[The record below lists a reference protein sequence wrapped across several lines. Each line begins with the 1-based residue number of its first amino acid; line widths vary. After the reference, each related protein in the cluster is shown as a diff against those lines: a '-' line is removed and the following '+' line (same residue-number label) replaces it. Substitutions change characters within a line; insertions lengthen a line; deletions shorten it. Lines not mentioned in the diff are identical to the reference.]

1 MMNQIVIY
9 DAQQQQWLRFAQP
22 VYLVE
27 THDLAE
33 VLPKLQLVNELV
45 QDRKMYG
52 VGLISYEAAAAFDD
66 VLTTHQSP
74 KFPLLWF
81 GLYQQPEIITL
92 PRFSTLRNYNLNWS
106 PTITKEEYYRA
117 IACIKDR
124 ISCGDTYQ
132 VNYTTRLK
140 ADFVGDSWDYF
151 LHLTQAQQ
159 ANYSAYLDLQDFTIC
174 SASPELFFSW
184 NDGQIVT
191 RPMKG
196 TSARGYTKNSDLVL
210 ARWLHNSAKN
220 RAENVMIVDMIRNDL
235 AKIAELDS
243 VTVPSLFDVEQYPTL
258 WQMTS
263 TVTAETKASLT
274 EIMTALFPSASI
286 TGAPKPRTMEI
297 IRSLEKTPRNIYTGT
312 IGFIAPN
319 RQAQFNVAIRTVLID
334 KQTNCAEYGVG
345 GGIVWDSA
353 STSEYEECQIKARV
367 LLDQERVQPFALLET
382 VLWTPHEGYFLL
394 DYHLQRLQ
402 DSALYFNF
410 AIDIEEITRRL
421 EKVAN
426 SLPDR
431 LYKVRLIVKGIANT
445 SPWETSSDK
454 TPPQDFSPEISQ
466 KTIQIETIPLIPE
479 EPAKI
484 INLGIAPEP
493 IDLHSPFIYH
503 KTTNR
508 NFYERVLQ
516 DCPSD
521 DDVILWNE
529 RQEITETCIANLVIK
544 LKGKLLTPP
553 INSGLLG
560 GTFRANL
567 LEKKEIEEAV
577 IKLED
582 LKRCEAIYTINSVRK
597 WQRAKLS
604 ISNINC

>member
-1 MMNQIVIY
+1 MNQIVIY
-9 DAQQQQWLRFAQP
+9 DAQQKQWLRFAQP
-22 VYLVE
+22 AYLVE

-45 QDRKMYG
+45 QDRKLYG

-81 GLYQQPEIITL
+81 GLYRQPEIVTL
-92 PRFSTLRNYNLNWS
+92 PKSSTLQDYNLNWS
-106 PTITKEEYYRA
+106 PTVTKEEYDRA

-132 VNYTTRLK
+132 VNYTMRLQ

-151 LHLTQAQQ
+151 LDLTQAQQ

-184 NDGQIVT
+184 NGRQIIT

-196 TSARGYTKNSDLVL
+196 TSARGYTKNSDRTL
-210 ARWLHNSAKN
+210 AQWLHNSAKN

-235 AKIAELDS
+235 AKIAELNS

-312 IGFIAPN
+312 IGFIFPN

-367 LLDQERVQPFALLET
+367 LLNRDLVQPFALLET
-382 VLWTPHEGYFLL
+382 ILWTPHEGYFLL

-402 DSALYFNF
+402 DSALYFNL
-410 AIDIEEITRRL
+410 AIDLEEITRRL

-431 LYKVRLIVKGIANT
+431 LYKVRLTVKGSANT
-445 SPWETSSDK
+445 SPWETSLDK

-466 KTIQIETIPLIPE
+466 KTIQIETIPFIPE
-479 EPAKI
+479 EPAKM

-493 IDLHSPFIYH
+493 IDLQNPFLYH

-516 DCPSD
+516 DRPGY

-544 LKGKLLTPP
+544 IKGKLLTPP

-560 GTFRANL
+560 GTFRAAL
-567 LEKKEIEEAV
+567 LEKQEIEEAV

-597 WQRAKLS
+597 WQRANPIYS
-604 ISNINC
+604 ATR

>member
-1 MMNQIVIY
+1 MNQIVIY

-22 VYLVE
+22 AYLVE
-27 THDLAE
+27 THKLAE
-33 VLPKLQLVNELV
+33 VLTKLQLVNELV
-45 QDRKMYG
+45 QHHKMYG

-66 VLTTHQSP
+66 VLVTHQSS

-81 GLYQQPEIITL
+81 GLYPQPEIITL
-92 PRFSTLRNYNLNWS
+92 PTSSTLQDYHLNWS
-106 PTITKEEYYRA
+106 PTVTKEEYDRA
-117 IACIKDR
+117 IASIKDY

-132 VNYTTRLK
+132 VNYTMRLQ

-184 NDGQIVT
+184 NDGQIIT

-196 TSARGYTKNSDLVL
+196 TSARGYTQDSDRAL
-210 ARWLHNSAKN
+210 AQWLHNSAKN

-235 AKIAELDS
+235 AKIAELNS

-263 TVTAETKASLT
+263 TVTAKTKASLT

-319 RQAQFNVAIRTVLID
+319 RQAQFNVAIRTVLVD
-334 KQTNCAEYGVG
+334 KQTKCAEYGVG

-367 LLDQERVQPFALLET
+367 LLNRDRVQPFALLET
-382 VLWTPHEGYFLL
+382 ILWTPHEGYFLL

-410 AIDIEEITRRL
+410 AVDLEEITRRL

-431 LYKVRLIVKGIANT
+431 LYKVRLTVKGGANT
-445 SPWETSSDK
+445 SLWETSLDK
-454 TPPQDFSPEISQ
+454 TPPQECNREISQ
-466 KTIQIETIPLIPE
+466 KVIQIETIPFVPE
-479 EPAKI
+479 KPAKMI
-484 INLGIAPEP
+484 KLGIASAP
-493 IDLHSPFIYH
+493 IDLHNPFIYH

-516 DCPSD
+516 DCPGYD
-521 DDVILWNE
+521 DLILWNE

-544 LKGKLLTPP
+544 IKGKLLTPP

-560 GTFRANL
+560 GTFRAAL

-597 WQRAKLS
+597 WQRANMPLA
-604 ISNINC
+604 

>member
-1 MMNQIVIY
+1 
-9 DAQQQQWLRFAQP
+9 
-22 VYLVE
+22 
-27 THDLAE
+27 
-33 VLPKLQLVNELV
+33 
-45 QDRKMYG
+45 
-52 VGLISYEAAAAFDD
+52 
-66 VLTTHQSP
+66 
-74 KFPLLWF
+74 
-81 GLYQQPEIITL
+81 
-92 PRFSTLRNYNLNWS
+92 
-106 PTITKEEYYRA
+106 
-117 IACIKDR
+117 
-124 ISCGDTYQ
+124 
-132 VNYTTRLK
+132 
-140 ADFVGDSWDYF
+140 
-151 LHLTQAQQ
+151 
-159 ANYSAYLDLQDFTIC
+159 
-174 SASPELFFSW
+174 
-184 NDGQIVT
+184 
-191 RPMKG
+191 
-196 TSARGYTKNSDLVL
+196 
-210 ARWLHNSAKN
+210 
-220 RAENVMIVDMIRNDL
+220 VMIVDMIRNDL
-235 AKIAELDS
+235 AKIAELNS

-263 TVTAETKASLT
+263 TVTAKTKASLT

-319 RQAQFNVAIRTVLID
+319 RQAQFNVAIRTVLVD
-334 KQTNCAEYGVG
+334 KQTKCAEYGVG

-367 LLDQERVQPFALLET
+367 LLNRDRVQPFALLET
-382 VLWTPHEGYFLL
+382 ILWTPHEGYFLL

-410 AIDIEEITRRL
+410 AVDLEEITRRL

-431 LYKVRLIVKGIANT
+431 LYKVRLTVKGGANT
-445 SPWETSSDK
+445 SLWETSLDK
-454 TPPQDFSPEISQ
+454 TPPQECNREISQ
-466 KTIQIETIPLIPE
+466 KVIQIETIPFVPE
-479 EPAKI
+479 KPAKMI
-484 INLGIAPEP
+484 KLGIASAP
-493 IDLHSPFIYH
+493 IDLHNPFIYH

-516 DCPSD
+516 DCPGYD
-521 DDVILWNE
+521 DLILWNE

-544 LKGKLLTPP
+544 IKGKLLTPP

-560 GTFRANL
+560 GTFRAAL

-597 WQRAKLS
+597 WQRANMPLA
-604 ISNINC
+604 